1 MKKVAIIPCAGRKI
15 RWKGY
20 LGVEKQLAPVNSAG
34 ETILGRTVKLLKEN
48 GVNDIYVMTDKPE
61 IRKAPLNVTFVSP
74 ASSDHLTSTII
85 SSKSQWSDR
94 TMIVLGDVYFSR
106 GAIKKIVKDEANIR
120 FFGVMETSALVKM
133 LGGRPEIF
141 ALAFNQTEAEP
152 VTKALKLSTVLA
164 SVRDAGSERWFWT
177 AQRIKYIAKLDLH
190 TLCDGMSRIQ
200 LIRTFYGYNHPPEP
214 PRVLRKSGF
223 RQHPFWKIAR
233 EVCCG
238 ILGDS
243 RWFGKLW
250 GTYALLAKIDL
261 SDGGI
266 RSCLRPGTSLFEEMN
281 DFAQDCDVPS
291 DYDRLM
297 LVLDLVEHM

>member
-34 ETILGRTVKLLKEN
+34 ETILGRTVKLLNEN

-61 IRKAPLNVTFVSP
+61 IRQAPLDVTFVSP
-74 ASSDHLTSTII
+74 ASSDHLTSTIM

-106 GAIKKIVKDEANIR
+106 GAIKRIVKDETNVR
-120 FFGVMETSALVKM
+120 FFGVMETSPLVKM
-133 LGGRPEIF
+133 LAARPEVF
-141 ALAFNQTEAEP
+141 ALAFNETEAEP
-152 VTKALKLSTVLA
+152 VTKALKLSTLLA

-177 AQRIKYIAKLDLH
+177 VQRIKYIAKLDLH
-190 TLCDGMSRIQ
+190 ALCDGVTRTQ
-200 LIRTFYGYNHPPEP
+200 LVRTFYGYNHRPEP

-223 RQHPFWKIAR
+223 KQRPFWKIAR
-233 EVCCG
+233 EASCG
-238 ILGDS
+238 ILGGS

-261 SDGGI
+261 AEGGI
-266 RSCLRPGTSLFEEMN
+266 RSRVRPGSSLFEEMN
-281 DFAQDCDVPS
+281 EFAQDCDVPS

-297 LVLDLVEHM
+297 LLLDLFEHL